1 MSNNLN
7 NYKVTSTEKFL
18 ICKNDPTIDVG
29 YIKRITQSGNAVEI
43 LNANTQSQSLD
54 MDSEIF
60 FQIFL
65 GFQLLDSYSSQNYRI
80 FSVDNTGFLTNLDS
94 NIVHLLEFNEY
105 SYNDFCLCIRLLK
118 NMVKIEYRVED
129 LLMDI
134 AEYSDFTDHGTV
146 SITKIFLRDSLPLL
160 RCEVLDKQKD
170 LLKNRLYF

>member
-29 YIKRITQSGNAVEI
+29 YIKRITQSSHVIEI
-43 LNANTQSQSLD
+43 LNVNTQSQSLD
-54 MDSEIF
+54 IDSEIYN
-60 FQIFL
+60 QIFL

-80 FSVDNTGFLTNLDS
+80 FSVDNTISLTNLDS

-118 NMVKIEYRVED
+118 NMDKIEYRVED

-134 AEYSDFTDHGTV
+134 DEYSDFTDHVTV